1 MIALLALS
9 AVWSMGTGAVHL
21 EPPAGS
27 PSDGRPVGRAE
38 PTGLAEPEAPPRCGD
53 VLACGAEAWCCSSV
67 NAPAV
72 PPMAST
78 TSASVRVSE
87 RARRR
92 PGRAGTG
99 GPPRSPYG
107 GRLASTS
114 AWASRHGSG
123 RPSAVRTAWELAGP
137 AAGLNDISGSSIGRV
152 LVTPRGEPAGS
163 ARPTGWVPGPLASFR
178 LRLATS
184 DASLE
189 DGTAAAGT
197 SGTGWPGAGPST
209 VGPSRTGMSDTGM
222 SDTGMLGTDPK
233 KPGSAGPGSTG
244 PAEPG
249 PGDPGPGASANSAG
263 PGPTGAGIGGPGP
276 ARSAWS
282 PRMKSVKEPLL

>member
-1 MIALLALS
+1 MIALVAFS
-9 AVWSMGTGAVHL
+9 AVWSMGTGAVHP
-21 EPPAGS
+21 EERTGSAGA
-27 PSDGRPVGRAE
+27 GRPVGRAG
-38 PTGLAEPEAPPRCGD
+38 PAGRAEPEAPPPCG
-53 VLACGAEAWCCSSV
+53 GEAWCRSSM

-123 RPSAVRTAWELAGP
+123 RPSPVRTAWDLAGP
-137 AAGLNDISGSSIGRV
+137 VAGLNDISGSSIGRV
-152 LVTPRGEPAGS
+152 LVTPRGEPADAGRS
-163 ARPTGWVPGPLASFR
+163 IGRVPEVLTSFTSWP
-178 LRLATS
+178 ATS

-189 DGTAAAGT
+189 DG
-197 SGTGWPGAGPST
+197 
-209 VGPSRTGMSDTGM
+209 
-222 SDTGMLGTDPK
+222 
-233 KPGSAGPGSTG
+233 
-244 PAEPG
+244 
-249 PGDPGPGASANSAG
+249 
-263 PGPTGAGIGGPGP
+263 
-276 ARSAWS
+276 
-282 PRMKSVKEPLL
+282 